1 MTTSSASTLQNG
13 QFTCSMTDPFLIF
26 MKGEV
31 RKIEKKYLN
40 AYVDAFTL
48 SSERVE
54 IHQFHRHI
62 VRFHEQLQQ
71 CCLSRD
77 IRSFDL
83 SRGKDPGLFPLFQ
96 VYRCSLPLYN
106 TRVNHELSLARVTNS
121 HISQKP

>member
-13 QFTCSMTDPFLIF
+13 QFTCSMTDPFLVF

-62 VRFHEQLQQ
+62 LRFHEQLQQ
-71 CCLSRD
+71 YCVNRD
-77 IRSFDL
+77 LLPSDL
-83 SRGKDPGLFPLFQ
+83 PRGKDPGLFPRFRL
-96 VYRCSLPLYN
+96 
-106 TRVNHELSLARVTNS
+106 
-121 HISQKP
+121 